1 MQQIGTCPCGCGRPI
16 FLVEKYKGFTIKK
29 LPYGPVDTEE
39 KYWQFKAEK
48 IAKDKLDE
56 AIELAYFDG
65 YGFFLTDKSLECD
78 TAQLHMTEEKA
89 MLLLKE
95 SIDKF
100 WALKADI
107 IKEVKV

>member
-16 FLVEKYKGFTIKK
+16 FLVEEYKDFYIKK
-29 LPYGPVDTEE
+29 LPFGPGET

-48 IAKDKLDE
+48 IVKDKLDE
-56 AIELAYFDG
+56 AIEQAYFNA

-89 MLLLKE
+89 ILLLKE